1 MISLEQIAT
10 LKRYVALLS
19 DDDPQDRPVREV
31 NPALAEFYAE
41 VFHLTELPPS
51 WLTEAMA
58 VQALDLELLL

>member
-10 LKRYVALLS
+10 LKRYVSLLS

-41 VFHLTELPPS
+41 TFHLNELPPS

-58 VQALDLELLL
+58 VQALDHELIP